1 MLWFK
6 INPVP
11 LTKALS
17 RYQVSC
23 CLSSSPA
30 ASARLADTANQHGA
44 ETAPKQHDNLMLGSG
59 HHSSLEGNL
68 HFSPT
73 FPPLLPSA
81 IPSGGTSG
89 SNTLDYTLQIYNA
102 KQPFTEGLSIN
113 ITNSDD

>member
-11 LTKALS
+11 LTEVLS
-17 RYQVSC
+17 RYQVSR
-23 CLSSSPA
+23 CLSGSPA
-30 ASARLADTANQHGA
+30 ASARLADTAHQHVA
-44 ETAPKQHDNLMLGSG
+44 EKAPEQHDNFMLGSG
-59 HHSSLEGNL
+59 NHSSREGHL

-73 FPPLLPSA
+73 FPLLPPSA
-81 IPSGGTSG
+81 RPSGGTSG